1 MKGRGGVGVKGGEK
15 KLLHFPPLYVGER
28 EKKKKSSSPTFT
40 FFLSSHF
47 VRFPVLRET
56 KQVIIIIPPRGSGL

>member
-1 MKGRGGVGVKGGEK
+1 MKGRGGVGVKGGGRKSYYTFLRCTLES
-15 KLLHFPPLYVGER
+15 